1 MKKWLVTIAALWLAG
16 CSSGEINKNYYQLP
30 VVQSGTQSTAS
41 QGNRLLWVSR
51 SLFLTIWRGMVWF
64 IKPVM

>member
-30 VVQSGTQSTAS
+30 VVQSGTQYRQPGQSS
-41 QGNRLLWVSR
+41 
-51 SLFLTIWRGMVWF
+51 
-64 IKPVM
+64 VMGRAGHCS

>member
-41 QGNRLLWVSR
+41 EQS
-51 SLFLTIWRGMVWF
+51 S
-64 IKPVM
+64 VMGRAGHCS